1 MFRTRAEAG
10 AVDWSALPVRP
21 EIPRALLDDLNE
33 MAADELTGDVWAQQM
48 KAGKWWPTAVSRI
61 AAFLRATPLRPVV
74 RQWEARYGERLGRWI
89 VSRS

>member
-1 MFRTRAEAG
+1 
-10 AVDWSALPVRP
+10 
-21 EIPRALLDDLNE
+21 

-61 AAFLRATPLRPVV
+61 AAFLRATPLRHAV
-74 RQWEARYGERLGRWI
+74 RHLEMRYGERLGRWI